1 MWCLLETE
9 AFHQSSGMYPWVWEL
24 RQRHEQSHG
33 MSFLHATGMDGSTW
47 VVTRQMGGTNEFLQV
62 KPNLPWDQRQAST
75 MTVSEKIKAS
85 LHWPE
90 SLRWEWWWKYAFFHC
105 ILNNFVSKIVQLL
118 FWNCLMS
125 AHTTHLLMSPGI
137 WGSLQIW
144 GSRVFVWVV
153 ISPCLIG
160 RVLVPPRSGGPCEG
174 TIRSWVCFLHR

>member
-1 MWCLLETE
+1 MWCSLETE
-9 AFHQSSGMYPWVWEL
+9 RHFARVQACIHECENWDSVMNNLMVCHSYMPQVWVGPLGW
-24 RQRHEQSHG
+24 SP
-33 MSFLHATGMDGSTW
+33 DKW
-47 VVTRQMGGTNEFLQV
+47 GGTNEFLQV

-75 MTVSEKIKAS
+75 MTVSEKIKAF

-105 ILNNFVSKIVQLL
+105 ILNNFVSKIMQLL

-153 ISPCLIG
+153 ISPC
-160 RVLVPPRSGGPCEG
+160 
-174 TIRSWVCFLHR
+174 